1 MRYLSAAFWARPAI
15 PLFRLLPWNALGVA
29 AAAIAGYWDP
39 AVWAIAGPAEMIYLM
54 TMTSNPG
61 FRRFVDMRRLTALD
75 EDTAEA
81 RKVLRGQLGGSARQ
95 RYVRLEEKRSRLEKL
110 VDPAASDDLML
121 ESNRRALRKLT
132 WLHLKLLVAQRNLV
146 VWAPKADRKD
156 LDKQIA
162 ALERELAYTPA
173 GSLRDSKEATLRLT
187 RERLH
192 HLREREMSLVE
203 IESDLSRIEA
213 QMDVALD
220 EATLRGRS
228 AAISAAVEVTSHLL
242 SRHDHLSSSRAA
254 PAADTTTTAN
264 RETQ

>member
-1 MRYLSAAFWARPAI
+1 M
-15 PLFRLLPWNALGVA
+15 PLFRLLPWNALGVLGA
-29 AAAIAGYWDP
+29 LVAGFWDP
-39 AVWAIAGPAEMIYLM
+39 TVWAIAGPAEMIYLL
-54 TMTSNPG
+54 TMSSNPG
-61 FRRFVDMRRLTALD
+61 FRRFVDMRKLTELD
-75 EDTAEA
+75 EDTTEA
-81 RKVLRGQLGGSARQ
+81 RKVLRSQLGGSARQ

-110 VDPAASDDLML
+110 VDPAGSDDLML

-132 WLHLKLLVAQRNLV
+132 WLHLKLLVAQRNIV

-156 LDKQIA
+156 LEKQIA
-162 ALERELAYTPA
+162 MLERELVYYTTP

-192 HLREREMSLVE
+192 NLREREMSLAE
-203 IESDLSRIEA
+203 IESDLSRIET

-242 SRHDHLSSSRAA
+242 AKNTVLSSAGSTESTV
-254 PAADTTTTAN
+254 PPP
-264 RETQ
+264 RERQ

>member
-1 MRYLSAAFWARPAI
+1 MRYLSAAFWARPAT
-15 PLFRLLPWNALGVA
+15 PLFRLLPWNALGVV

-39 AVWAIAGPAEMIYLM
+39 TIWAVAGPAEMIYLM
-54 TMTSNPG
+54 TMASNPG
-61 FRRFVDMRRLTALD
+61 FRRLVDMRKLTALD
-75 EDTAEA
+75 EDTDDA
-81 RKVLRGQLGGSARQ
+81 RKVLRSQLGGSARQ

-110 VDPAASDDLML
+110 VDPTASDDLML

-146 VWAPKADRKD
+146 VWAPKADRRE
-156 LDKQIA
+156 LEKQVA
-162 ALERELAYTPA
+162 AIERELAYTPA

-203 IESDLSRIEA
+203 IESDLSRIET

-242 SRHDHLSSSRAA
+242 SRHDRPTSSGISSTAE
-254 PAADTTTTAN
+254 TTTTAN